1 MVKFGIGLQ
10 WGIHRVEKNM
20 TKSVTIEQIP
30 FQFNALEFAH
40 NI

>member
-20 TKSVTIEQIP
+20 TKSVTIEYFP
-30 FQFNALEFAH
+30 VH
-40 NI
+40 